1 MNRPAGGPP
10 WFARA
15 LLRRVLPDADRDGAV
30 GELDE
35 KFAAYVASAM
45 GRRGARRWYRRQ
57 VAGALHPR
65 FWKRPCGERQ
75 PIAPPMKGRS
85 TVALNGMQDL
95 RFGIRMLAKSPGLTA
110 VIVVTLSVG
119 LGFNGAIFSLVNTIV
134 LNEVPIEDIQRV
146 LFIDS
151 DNRSRRASHVDPIV
165 ALRTE

>member
-1 MNRPAGGPP
+1 MSRPAGGPP

-65 FWKRPCGERQ
+65 FWKRPFGERQ
-75 PIAPPMKGRS
+75 PIAPPMKGR
-85 TVALNGMQDL
+85 
-95 RFGIRMLAKSPGLTA
+95 FRMLAKSPGLTA

-119 LGFNGAIFSLVNTIV
+119 LGFNGATFSLVNTIV